1 MKSQVFDCNGG
12 ELFIKEHAVKVTVP
26 TGAVAD
32 GHVVQLEAAAG
43 PEGLYSIPEGYHP
56 ISVYVLLEASYLF
69 KKKLKVEIEHDVV
82 VSEDTDI
89 SKLCVLTTGKEGLYH
104 GQEWLEMHEDT
115 CEYQYEVNE
124 STCSLFTDHFC
135 SKCLANIDTI
145 EIPKRVMIYHYL
157 PEDYKSEMEFVCEI
171 CICFDLTFCKQVHS
185 C

>member
-1 MKSQVFDCNGG
+1 MEESCLRKHV
-12 ELFIKEHAVKVTVP
+12 VKITVP
-26 TGAVAD
+26 TGTVPE

-89 SKLCVLTTGKEGLYH
+89 SKLCVLTSGKEGLYH
-104 GQEWLEMHEDT
+104 GQEWLEMHKDT

-135 SKCLANIDTI
+135 SKCLAYIDTI
-145 EIPKRVMIYHYL
+145 KIPK
-157 PEDYKSEMEFVCEI
+157 E
-171 CICFDLTFCKQVHS
+171 
-185 C
+185 